1 MFETLREEIKNYLRL
16 QPINGTVPYRT
27 HQVSSE
33 EGYTRYLISYEG
45 LESDDIWAYLL
56 VPIGKGPFP
65 AVLVHHQHNG
75 ERNIGKSEVCGI
87 VGDPFQA
94 FGPKLAREG
103 IIVLAPDSMCFE
115 DRRKNKS
122 GIEADE
128 GDWLQHYN
136 EMSYRLVQG
145 DTLMRKVIS
154 DASLAVSIL
163 CTHPLV
169 ENEKIGVLGHSYG
182 GNTVL
187 FQAALDTRIQFACSS
202 GAACTYKNKIT
213 HLTGLEM
220 ALVIPGF
227 AQRFDIE
234 DLVKCI
240 YPRKLLLVS
249 ATEDKYSKDADF
261 IEKTILETCNEF
273 NIDIWVEHY
282 RYIGGHPLTQERF
295 TEIVSMI
302 KKHAKRD
309 ADFT

>member
-1 MFETLREEIKNYLRL
+1 MFEILREDIKDFLRL
-16 QPINGTVPYRT
+16 QLIIGTVPFRT
-27 HQVSSE
+27 HQVSYE
-33 EGYTRYLISYEG
+33 DGYTRYLISYEG

-56 VPIGKGPFP
+56 VPKGQGPFP

-94 FGPKLAREG
+94 FGPTLAREG
-103 IIVLAPDSMCFE
+103 IIVLAPDSICFE
-115 DRRKNKS
+115 DRRKNKN

-163 CTHPLV
+163 CNHPLV
-169 ENEKIGVLGHSYG
+169 EDKKIGVLGHSYG

-187 FQAALDTRIQFACSS
+187 FQAAMDTRIQFACSS
-202 GAACTYKNKIT
+202 GAACTYKNKIR
-213 HLTGLEM
+213 HQTGFEM
-220 ALVIPGF
+220 AQVIPGF
-227 AQRFDIE
+227 VERFDIE

-240 YPRKLLLVS
+240 LPRKILLVS
-249 ATEDKYSKDADF
+249 ATEDKYSKEADA
-261 IEKTILETCNEF
+261 IEKTIIETCNKF
-273 NIDIWVEHY
+273 KIDNWVEHF
-282 RYIGGHPLTQERF
+282 RYVGGHPLTQERF
-295 TEIVSMI
+295 TDVVSWI
-302 KKHAKRD
+302 KSYVNGN